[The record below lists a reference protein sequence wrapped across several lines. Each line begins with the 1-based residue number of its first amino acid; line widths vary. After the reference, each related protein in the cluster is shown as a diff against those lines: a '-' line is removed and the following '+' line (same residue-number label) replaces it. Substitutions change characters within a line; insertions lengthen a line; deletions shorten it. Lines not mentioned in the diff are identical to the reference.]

1 MDDEES
7 AKLILALNEPEEIK
21 RIGRHIKNFNQ
32 ELWEIYCLDVVEK
45 RKYGKGILIEFVL
58 DGLLCIISL
67 LRI

>member
-45 RKYGKGILIEFVL
+45 GNMAKVFKLKL
-58 DGLLCIISL
+58 SL
-67 LRI
+67 MDCYVSYRY